1 MGRLHIPTSNTHV
14 QLELYFHEAQ
24 AGTSSFLAAGL
35 FEGVSKNPQKL
46 KAQHWQNVDY
56 ANMKQHAQQAKTT
69 FYGSKFIVGCKLQNN
84 IIE

>member
-14 QLELYFHEAQ
+14 QLDLYFHEAQ

-56 ANMKQHAQQAKTT
+56 ANMKQHAQQAKKQHSMVVNSLLAAS
-69 FYGSKFIVGCKLQNN
+69 YK
-84 IIE
+84 IIL

>member
-14 QLELYFHEAQ
+14 QLDLYFHEAQ
-24 AGTSSFLAAGL
+24 AGTSSFLVAGL

-56 ANMKQHAQQAKTT
+56 ANMKQHAQQAK
-69 FYGSKFIVGCKLQNN
+69 NN
-84 IIE
+84 ILW

>member
-14 QLELYFHEAQ
+14 RLDLYFHEAQ

-35 FEGVSKNPQKL
+35 FEGFSTNPLQKL

-56 ANMKQHAQQAKTT
+56 ANMKQPAQHST
-69 FYGSKFIVGCKLQNN
+69 FYGSKFIVGCKLQK
-84 IIE
+84 